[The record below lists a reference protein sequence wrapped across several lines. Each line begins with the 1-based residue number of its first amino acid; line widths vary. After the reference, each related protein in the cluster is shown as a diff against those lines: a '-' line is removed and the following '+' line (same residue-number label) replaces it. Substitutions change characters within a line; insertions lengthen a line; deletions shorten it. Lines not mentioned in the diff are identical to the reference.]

1 MKIYRRSSFRNPEED
16 HSSFRNWVNR
26 LSAHTIRKYIEK
38 TIITSLGKTHVWVI
52 EAEVRSGRS
61 LVIFPGAR
69 TTSLIWDLDCG
80 LDEIGNDVNIYLV
93 ETNGLPN
100 LSDGDTPD
108 IRTNDYGK
116 WAAEVIQQLG
126 LTRTCVAGASFGGLI
141 CMKLAITNP
150 EMIIAAFLLNPGCL
164 QDFSLSCNNLYY
176 NILPII
182 SPTRKN
188 VKKFLHKAI
197 LGKPTHQ
204 ISDEAEDLLV
214 DYELL
219 ALTRYRDKTQKPYAM
234 KDELSK
240 VNVPTYLLLG
250 DRDLLFPTHKSV
262 AHAREKIKSLQDVL
276 VYEHVGHGIETY
288 HPALRHVG
296 NTMRGFAW

>member
-1 MKIYRRSSFRNPEED
+1 MKIFRRSSFRNPEED
-16 HSSFRNWVNR
+16 HSSFRNWVKR
-26 LSAHTIRKYIEK
+26 LSAHTMRNYGEK
-38 TIITSLGKTHVWVI
+38 IVRTSIGKTHVWVI
-52 EAEVRSGRS
+52 EAEAHSGKS

-80 LDEIGNDVNIYLV
+80 LDEIGNDVDIYLI

-108 IRTNDYGK
+108 IRTDDYGK
-116 WAAEVIQQLG
+116 WAAEVISQLG

-164 QDFSLSCNNLYY
+164 QKFSLSSKNLYY
-176 NILPII
+176 NILPIV
-182 SPTRKN
+182 SPTKKN
-188 VKKFLHKAI
+188 VRKFLHKAI

-204 ISDEAEDLLV
+204 MSDEAEDLLI

-219 ALTRYRDKTQKPYAM
+219 ALKRYRDKTQKPYAM
-234 KDELSK
+234 NDELSRVK
-240 VNVPTYLLLG
+240 VPTHLLLG
-250 DRDLLFPTHKSV
+250 DRDLLFP
-262 AHAREKIKSLQDVL
+262 AHLSIKNARDRIKTLHDVR

-296 NTMRGFAW
+296 NTVRGIAW